1 MPFAHKWTLFVG
13 LGIALVILGFVACI
27 DAVSVTL
34 ASTMFIGALLIF
46 AGIMQGVHAL
56 AVKDWGG
63 FLFSLLCAGLYIVA
77 GALLIKE
84 PVSGSVAITVFASV
98 CFVVVGV
105 LRSVMAL
112 QYRNLPGWGIILGS
126 GLISL
131 VVGVCLY
138 ASLPWSGLWLIGTF
152 IAVELIASG
161 IGWIQFGL
169 ALRQNTPPSGNL

>member
-13 LGIALVILGFVACI
+13 LGIALVILGFVACV

-112 QYRNLPGWGIILGS
+112 QYR
-126 GLISL
+126 
-131 VVGVCLY
+131 
-138 ASLPWSGLWLIGTF
+138 
-152 IAVELIASG
+152 
-161 IGWIQFGL
+161 
-169 ALRQNTPPSGNL
+169 

>member
-1 MPFAHKWTLFVG
+1 
-13 LGIALVILGFVACI
+13 
-27 DAVSVTL
+27 
-34 ASTMFIGALLIF
+34 MFIGGLLIF

-63 FLFSLLCAGLYIVA
+63 FLFSLLCGGLYIIA

-112 QYRNLPGWGIILGS
+112 QYRGLPGWGIILGS
-126 GLISL
+126 G
-131 VVGVCLY
+131 
-138 ASLPWSGLWLIGTF
+138 
-152 IAVELIASG
+152 
-161 IGWIQFGL
+161 
-169 ALRQNTPPSGNL
+169 

>member
-1 MPFAHKWTLFVG
+1 
-13 LGIALVILGFVACI
+13 
-27 DAVSVTL
+27 
-34 ASTMFIGALLIF
+34 
-46 AGIMQGVHAL
+46 
-56 AVKDWGG
+56 
-63 FLFSLLCAGLYIVA
+63 
-77 GALLIKE
+77 
-84 PVSGSVAITVFASV
+84 VSGSLANNINAKD